1 MSGGAV
7 QLVATGIQDSHFTGN
22 PEISFFRSNYK
33 RHTHYAASQEYQ
45 LIQGTVSP
53 GNVSSIRIEKK
64 GDLLSYVYLT
74 ARDTFSSNP
83 LVQSLDWAKVIQKV
97 ELVIGGQIIDTQD
110 VFFSNTISP
119 AYISSSFSQKFF
131 NNTGTTA
138 FYPLQFFFCK
148 DYQSAIP
155 LVALQYHDVEIR
167 ITWNQST
174 APGTG
179 VGTYFPPG
187 GQTVTALKDLEY
199 RCWAN
204 FIYLD
209 QNEREW
215 FSKNQHDMLIYQVQ
229 TTPAQPTSLQELA
242 FSHPVKFLAFQ
253 ASPYT
258 RENQTLKL
266 QVNGVDLGIEKSL
279 PQYTTINPYYHTQFG
294 YDPSIPFL
302 STLAVVPFCLDTTK
316 LQPTGTLNFSRI
328 DTFRLL
334 TQSRCTLLASAPTS
348 NIIPAVSTSGAASLI
363 YGVNYNILRIRDG
376 MAGLLYS
383 S

>member
-33 RHTHYAASQEYQ
+33 RHTHYAASHEYQ

-64 GDLLSYVYLT
+64 GDLLSYVYIT
-74 ARDTFSSNP
+74 ARDMFSANP
-83 LVQSLDWAKVIQKV
+83 LVQSLDWGKIIQKID
-97 ELVIGGQIIDTQD
+97 LVIGGQIIDTQD

-119 AYISSSFSQKFF
+119 AYVSSSFAQKFF
-131 NNTGTTA
+131 NNNGTTA
-138 FYPLQFFFCK
+138 FFPLQFFFCK

-174 APGTG
+174 AAGTG
-179 VGTYFPPG
+179 VDTTFSGTNK
-187 GQTVTALKDLEY
+187 LKDLEY

-215 FSKNQHDMLIYQVQ
+215 FSKTNHDMLIYQVQ
-229 TTPAQPTSLQELA
+229 TTQAQPTSMQELA
-242 FSHPVKFLAFQ
+242 FSHPIKFLAFQ
-253 ASPYT
+253 TSPYT
-258 RENQTLKL
+258 RENQTLKI
-266 QVNGVDLGIEKSL
+266 QVNGVDLGIERAL
-279 PQYTTINPYYHTQFG
+279 PRYTQINPYYHTQFG
-294 YDPSIPFL
+294 YDPSIPLL
-302 STLAVVPFCLDTTK
+302 SNLAVVPFCLDTTK

-334 TQSRCTLLASAPTS
+334 TQNQGTLLASTPLS
-348 NIIPAVSTSGAASLI
+348 NIIPAISTSGWPSLI
-363 YGVNYNILRIRDG
+363 YAVNYNILRIRDG